1 MTILFLSLM
10 LSGTFALGISD
21 VLRKKY
27 LTDGLDDQALLVITL
42 FLTGI
47 LLLPVLILVGLPE
60 IKNGFWSA
68 VAITVFI
75 NLISQNLF
83 IRAFKLSEVS
93 LIAPLRLI
101 VPPLVI
107 LTGFLFL
114 NERPSPV
121 GVVGIFITMIG
132 LWFLLSGGKHSEP
145 QGRQSIDKGVA
156 YGLAGSVLFAISFPF
171 DKIAVVK
178 SSALF
183 ATFLIFTFLG
193 ILTLLLNILR
203 ERKFASVVIS
213 SLSQHFK
220 ANLLISLFSSIGAVL
235 TNQALS
241 YSLAVYASSFKRLQA
256 LWTVIIARKFLEE
269 KEAGRRVMA
278 TILMFLGILLSIFW
292 N

>member
-156 YGLAGSVLFAISFPF
+156 YGLA
-171 DKIAVVK
+171 
-178 SSALF
+178 AL
-183 ATFLIFTFLG
+183 
-193 ILTLLLNILR
+193 
-203 ERKFASVVIS
+203 S
-213 SLSQHFK
+213 SLPF
-220 ANLLISLFSSIGAVL
+220 LF
-235 TNQALS
+235 
-241 YSLAVYASSFKRLQA
+241 
-256 LWTVIIARKFLEE
+256 
-269 KEAGRRVMA
+269 
-278 TILMFLGILLSIFW
+278 LSIKSQL
-292 N
+292 